1 MAHRTF
7 VHEGPSFPRPSL
19 NTRHGLGGGYEVQAL
34 VILAGLVFLFLEFF
48 KKYITSPEALITC
61 YVSKLIS

>member
-48 KKYITSPEALITC
+48 
-61 YVSKLIS
+61 